1 MTDDKKILVEN
12 EDGDSAELNANLASS
27 PEEINADNNDLNLL
41 ADLEKV
47 KTDLAAKSDRLLRL
61 QADFDNFRKR
71 MAKEKTDVAAVVEQN
86 FLTDLL
92 PVVDNFGR
100 ALEHSETSDAETLR
114 KGITMIWNELVKALS
129 KHGLEV
135 IDTENQ
141 KFDPYYHQSIGNV
154 KDETKA
160 DGMIAVEL
168 QRGYMAHGKVIR
180 ASMVQVVNND

>member
-1 MTDDKKILVEN
+1 MADDKKIVVEN

-27 PEEINADNNDLNLL
+27 PEEINAENNDLNLL

-47 KTDLAAKSDRLLRL
+47 KTELAAKNDRLLRL

-71 MAKEKTDVAAVVEQN
+71 AAKDKSELGASIEQN

-92 PVVDNFGR
+92 PVVDNFMR
-100 ALEHSETSDAETLR
+100 ALEHSEISDAETLR
-114 KGITMIWNELVKALS
+114 KGITMIWNELVKALN
-129 KHGLEV
+129 KHGLEA

-141 KFDPYYHQSIGNV
+141 KFDPHYHQSVSNV
-154 KDETKA
+154 KDETKE
-160 DGMIAVEL
+160 DGMIAAEL

>member
-1 MTDDKKILVEN
+1 MADDKKIVVEN

-27 PEEINADNNDLNLL
+27 PEEINAENNDLNLL

-47 KTDLAAKSDRLLRL
+47 KTELAAKNDRLLRL

-92 PVVDNFGR
+92 PVVDNFMR

-114 KGITMIWNELVKALS
+114 KGIAMIWAEVVKALS
-129 KHGLEV
+129 KHGLET

-141 KFDPYYHQSIGNV
+141 KFDPHYHQSVSNV
-154 KDETKA
+154 KDETKE
-160 DGMIAVEL
+160 DGMIAAEL